1 MAMLAMSLGVTT
13 TALGL
18 VGIYLGKV
26 FNQVQNRPTYIVK
39 DVHRQV
45 AVEMSTPAFRD
56 GETS

>member
-1 MAMLAMSLGVTT
+1 
-13 TALGL
+13 
-18 VGIYLGKV
+18 
-26 FNQVQNRPTYIVK
+26 VQNRPTYIVK